1 MRKSYGMAF
10 CLPSCFTTVSFES
23 FSRRSQRD
31 LQRVTSKVR
40 ISYVTQRNNTFLF
53 LFDLFSKFTSELLI
67 FLKEVTLIS
76 FFLTFYFQ
84 SLRSGAGVK
93 AWISTVEADCFVVD
107 CSYCFV
113 VDRCICFNMK

>member
-1 MRKSYGMAF
+1 MGWRFACRRVSLRYVLTAF
-10 CLPSCFTTVSFES
+10 LVVVK
-23 FSRRSQRD
+23 D

-53 LFDLFSKFTSELLI
+53 LFDLFSEFTSELRL

-76 FFLTFYFQ
+76 FFFFLLYFH

-93 AWISTVEADCFVVD
+93 AWISTVEV
-107 CSYCFV
+107 
-113 VDRCICFNMK
+113 RK